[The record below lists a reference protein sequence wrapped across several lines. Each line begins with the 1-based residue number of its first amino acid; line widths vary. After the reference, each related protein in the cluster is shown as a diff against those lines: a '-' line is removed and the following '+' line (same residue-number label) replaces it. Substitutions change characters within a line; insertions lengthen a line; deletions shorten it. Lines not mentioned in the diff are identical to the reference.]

1 MKIQWIHCFLV
12 LIRFASKI
20 NRVLIKNYQIEKAS
34 DIYKIVIEY
43 ETLYKELLYRKEY
56 VEQYINLI
64 INLNRIEETINFLI
78 QETEF
83 LKENDSDNINCINR
97 YYLNIILLMFCNE
110 NNSNKLDIKKIFE
123 FY

>member
-12 LIRFASKI
+12 LIKFASKI
-20 NRVLIKNYQIEKAS
+20 NIVLIKNYQIEKAS

-43 ETLYKELLYRKEY
+43 ETLYNELLYRKEY